1 MPEPVNILCLKWGK
15 LYPADYANKLYRG
28 VEQNMERPFR
38 FFCCTD
44 NAEGLDPKIEIIS
57 FPENPGIIS
66 HWPHVLVKLMVIRNG
81 FGGLSGPTL
90 FLDLDIVI
98 MGSME
103 PFFDYE
109 PGRFCIIHNWV
120 NWRKKLLGR
129 RPHVG
134 NSSVFRFNAGPESD
148 YIYQTFLKE
157 IHRAEDRAQFNT
169 EQAFLTY
176 AAKNVVWWPE
186 EWVRSFKWNCRP
198 LFPLN
203 FIRTPKAPKNCRI
216 LVFHGKPNP
225 EEALVGYRGKKMHH
239 YSRAAPWINGY
250 WKN

>member
-1 MPEPVNILCLKWGK
+1 MTEPVNILCLKWGTR
-15 LYPADYANKLYRG
+15 YPAEYANKLYRG
-28 VEQNMERPFR
+28 VARNLKRPFR

-44 NAEGLDPKIEIIS
+44 NAEGLDSNIETIP
-57 FPENPGIIS
+57 FPDNPGVKRG
-66 HWPHVLVKLMVIRNG
+66 WPDILVKLVLTRNG
-81 FGGLSGPTL
+81 FGNLVGPTL

-98 MGSME
+98 MGPMDD
-103 PFFDYE
+103 FFDYQ

-120 NWRKKLLGR
+120 NRRKQLLGR

-148 YIYQTFLKE
+148 AIYQTFLKE
-157 IHRAEDRAQFNT
+157 IHRAEDRSQFNT

-176 AAKNVVWWPE
+176 AAKDVVWWPN

-203 FIRTPKAPKNCRI
+203 LLRAPRQPKDCSI
-216 LVFHGKPNP
+216 LVFHGKPDP
-225 EEALVGYRGKKMHH
+225 EEAIVGYRGKKVHH
-239 YSRAAPWINGY
+239 HTLPTPWVDTH
-250 WKN
+250 WQ